1 MTFAEEEW
9 SSGDTGYSWR
19 SLACGPGPS
28 QNYLMLHPRYWQV
41 GTGMEASDDSLQGAA
56 VQLGL
61 ERGGCGPGQLCP
73 SASGEEQVLNLWMP
87 GFPSGLI
94 PE

>member
-1 MTFAEEEW
+1 METL
-9 SSGDTGYSWR
+9 GT
-19 SLACGPGPS
+19 PGEAWLVVLDLLKIVS
-28 QNYLMLHPRYWQV
+28 CFTPRYGQV